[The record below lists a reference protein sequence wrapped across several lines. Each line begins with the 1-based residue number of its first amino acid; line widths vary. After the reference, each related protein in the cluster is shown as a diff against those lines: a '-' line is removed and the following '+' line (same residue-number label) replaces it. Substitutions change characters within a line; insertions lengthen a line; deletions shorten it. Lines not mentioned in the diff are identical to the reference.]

1 MKQICRICDK
11 NISNEKYEKLNYG
24 SKMKELNY
32 VVLRKTHFAS
42 VKGHLFFIKGHS
54 DDPEG
59 QVEVE
64 PPRNQKLFLKSLI

>member
-1 MKQICRICDK
+1 
-11 NISNEKYEKLNYG
+11 
-24 SKMKELNY
+24 MKELNY
-32 VVLRKTHFAS
+32 VALRKTHFAS

-64 PPRNQKLFLKSLI
+64 PPVTRSYFWKV

>member
-1 MKQICRICDK
+1 
-11 NISNEKYEKLNYG
+11 
-24 SKMKELNY
+24 MKELNY

>member
-1 MKQICRICDK
+1 MKQICRIWDK

-42 VKGHLFFIKGHS
+42 VKGHPFFIKGHS

-64 PPRNQKLFLKSLI
+64 PPVTRSYF